1 MNKLA
6 PSLMFSVTSGAL
18 DADIVDILDM
28 NRQQRSSKERHNSG
42 FERRALLGW
51 YEIPKMRCKRI

>member
-1 MNKLA
+1 
-6 PSLMFSVTSGAL
+6 MFSVTSGAL